1 MQTRKVKEIKANN
14 IMFLPRIQSA
24 HVSLTD
30 IIMLLIRSFLFLIDF
45 LSGSV
50 IKIRNNLIS
59 FLLNW

>member
-1 MQTRKVKEIKANN
+1 MQTRKVKKIKANN

-59 FLLNW
+59 FLLYW